1 MAATAAPNF
10 DGISSCVFTLVFL
23 KQLFQTKANKL
34 NDFFIL
40 LYLSDLHH
48 ITGMI
53 IANFHW
59 EARMRKT
66 NHEAMFRGKVE
77 EPLEAEVATAA

>member
-1 MAATAAPNF
+1 
-10 DGISSCVFTLVFL
+10 
-23 KQLFQTKANKL
+23 
-34 NDFFIL
+34 
-40 LYLSDLHH
+40 
-48 ITGMI
+48 MI